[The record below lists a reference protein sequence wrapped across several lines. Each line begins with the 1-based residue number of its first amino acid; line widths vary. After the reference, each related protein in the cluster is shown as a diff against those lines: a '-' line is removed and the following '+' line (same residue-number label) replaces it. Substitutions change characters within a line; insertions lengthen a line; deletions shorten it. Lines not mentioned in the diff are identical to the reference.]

1 MFMLIG
7 QFSLSDLPHPVDLML
22 FWGMILSI
30 GLGSAFGLKKIAEA
44 IERTDQFAARDADAT
59 ASSPSLDEPPQLLDR
74 GRH

>member
-1 MFMLIG
+1 MTID
-7 QFSLSDLPHPVDLML
+7 QFSLSDLPHPVDLFI

-30 GLGSAFGLKKIAEA
+30 GLGCAFSLKKIAEA

-59 ASSPSLDEPPQLLDR
+59 ASSPPLDEPPVLLDR